1 MKKMKSLMTAF
12 AFGGLLLISSTGF
25 SQEKVDVI
33 SGKSF
38 SKTVDALNTSIKS
51 KGMMIVATVNHQNML
66 KMTGLNIKGA
76 TTIEFGK
83 PDMGKM
89 VFANH
94 PEAGLEMPARIYVY
108 ERADGKTVISYYK
121 SNFAK
126 YDKSFEMIDNMMAM
140 AFSEITNAAK

>member
-1 MKKMKSLMTAF
+1 MKVLMTAF
-12 AFGGLLLISSTGF
+12 VLSGLLLISSKSF
-25 SQEKVDVI
+25 SQERVDVV

-38 SKTVDALNTSIKS
+38 SKAVDALNTAIKS

-66 KMTGLNIKGA
+66 KMTGMNIKGA

-89 VFANH
+89 VFASH

-108 ERADGKTVISYYK
+108 EKADGKTVISYYK
-121 SNFAK
+121 SNFVK
-126 YDKSFEMIDNMMAM
+126 YDKSFEMIDKMMEM
-140 AFSEITNAAK
+140 TLSEITNAAK

>member
-1 MKKMKSLMTAF
+1 MKSLMTAF
-12 AFGGLLLISSTGF
+12 ALGGLLLISSTGF

-38 SKTVDALNTSIKS
+38 SKTVDALNTAIKS
-51 KGMMIVATVNHQNML
+51 KGMMIVANIDHKNML

-89 VFANH
+89 VFASR

-108 ERADGKTVISYYK
+108 DRADGKTVISYYK
-121 SNFAK
+121 SDFAK
-126 YDKSFEMIDNMMAM
+126 YDKSFEMIDKMMEM
-140 AFSEITNAAK
+140 AFAEITNAAK

>member
-1 MKKMKSLMTAF
+1 MKKMKSLMTVF
-12 AFGGLLLISSTGF
+12 TLGGLLLISSIGF

-38 SKTVDALNTSIKS
+38 SKAVDALNTAIKS
-51 KGMMIVATVNHQNML
+51 KGMMIVATINHQNML
-66 KMTGLNIKGA
+66 KMTGLNIKSA

-94 PEAGLEMPARIYVY
+94 PEAGVEMPARIYVY
-108 ERADGKTVISYYK
+108 EREDGKTVISYYK

-126 YDKSFEMIDNMMAM
+126 YDKSFAMIDKMMEM
-140 AFSEITNAAK
+140 AFTEITNAAK